1 MSAPTP
7 ISIVLH
13 SKSRVLELGY
23 EDGSNYRLSFEMLR
37 VESPSAEVKGHGP
50 GQETLQLGKQDVQ
63 IDSLEPVGNYGIKPT
78 FSDGHSTG
86 IFSWDYLHRLCQ
98 NQDSIWQNYLN
109 KVAQVALAGGSAS
122 MKTPLPEAL
131 PTPFTATALSRPKS

>member
-1 MSAPTP
+1 MTAPTP

-13 SKSRVLELGY
+13 GKSRVLELGY

-50 GQETLQLGKQDVQ
+50 GQETLQLGKQDVL
-63 IDSLEPVGNYGIKPT
+63 IEALEPVGNYGIKPT

-109 KVAQVALAGGSAS
+109 KVALASPAAT
-122 MKTPLPEAL
+122 MKTPLPEA
-131 PTPFTATALSRPKS
+131 PPVPFTATALTRPKS